1 MKGHKTGLE
10 ISYPCKSVSRD
21 GSPQAQPRKVSFD
34 SDPFLEIMYLNL
46 GYNVKIFK
54 RLLLYEINVL
64 DVIMAL
70 LTLHLNVSYSSSK
83 CGVLFHTGLKDQVSD
98 ASHFTKNEMIAEIQ
112 IDFSP
117 CEDYRSS

>member
-21 GSPQAQPRKVSFD
+21 GSPQAQLRKVSFD

-70 LTLHLNVSYSSSK
+70 LTLHLNVSLLLFKMRGFVSYWTQGP
-83 CGVLFHTGLKDQVSD
+83 GVRCQPFHK
-98 ASHFTKNEMIAEIQ
+98 K
-112 IDFSP
+112 
-117 CEDYRSS
+117 